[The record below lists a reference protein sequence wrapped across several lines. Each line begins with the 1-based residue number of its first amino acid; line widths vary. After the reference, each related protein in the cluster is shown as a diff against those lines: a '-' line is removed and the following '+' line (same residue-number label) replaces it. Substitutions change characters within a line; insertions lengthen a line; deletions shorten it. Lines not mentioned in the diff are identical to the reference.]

1 MVISKKYPTFVE
13 VLYLF
18 TIKLFVMKLLQ
29 FISLCVGGLC
39 LLLLLGAEPNS
50 TESSMYEYEHFCD
63 KGHFGWYLLWALGI
77 SFVTFLIT
85 TIIQL
90 VKK

>member
-1 MVISKKYPTFVE
+1 L
-13 VLYLF
+13 LYQF
-18 TIKLFVMKLLQ
+18 TIKLLKMKKIILATQ

-63 KGHFGWYLLWALGI
+63 KGHFGWYLLWLFAL
-77 SFVTFLIT
+77 SVVLFFVTTAIRYYKG
-85 TIIQL
+85 INE
-90 VKK
+90 